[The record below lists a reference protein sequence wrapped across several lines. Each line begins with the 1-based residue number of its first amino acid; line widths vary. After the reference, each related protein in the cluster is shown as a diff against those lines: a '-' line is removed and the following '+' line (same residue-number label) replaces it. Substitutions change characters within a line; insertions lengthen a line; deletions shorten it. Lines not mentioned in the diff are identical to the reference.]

1 MTTTKNL
8 RPSSWRCVFA
18 GFYERIGS
26 DGASVLAQV
35 GRDDDGSWS
44 YMVRPFG
51 RAQLGWQVTGLRTMA
66 EAKRGAE
73 AGYQSYMAKH
83 RAANAR

>member
-8 RPSSWRCVFA
+8 RPSTWHRVFG

-26 DGASVLAQV
+26 DGATVLAQV
-35 GRDDDGSWS
+35 SRDEDGTWS

-51 RAQLGWQVTGLRTMA
+51 RPQLGWQVTGKRTMA
-66 EAKRGAE
+66 EAKTGAE
-73 AGYQSYMAKH
+73 AAYRQYMARH
-83 RAANAR
+83 RAANA